1 MLEARQEFWL
11 WSKEKI
17 IKNDSITWGEKK
29 NIKNGLLKSILP
41 PFVIPTVQNLSFCQ
55 VPEKSELCKKML
67 SFKKKKKTAENI
79 SKFQKWQ
86 LGLEVGGLQLKMPY
100 HVLKLSSVGGKK
112 PKRCFCKVSHSVL
125 SKKKRKKKCTVQNR
139 AESIKWRQSY

>member
-55 VPEKSELCKKML
+55 VPEKSELCKKNAVIQ
-67 SFKKKKKTAENI
+67 KKQKTAENI

-125 SKKKRKKKCTVQNR
+125 SKKKKKKCTVQNR